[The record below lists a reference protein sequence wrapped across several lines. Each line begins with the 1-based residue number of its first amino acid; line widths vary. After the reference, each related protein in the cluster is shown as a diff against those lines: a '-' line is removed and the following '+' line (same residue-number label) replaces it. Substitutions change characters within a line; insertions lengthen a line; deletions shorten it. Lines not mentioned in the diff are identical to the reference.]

1 MNVSLSNIHF
11 LKVGPTC
18 TLAALFHSF
27 GVISG
32 GVFWP
37 IRSSAVETLLFQ
49 ERFRATICKLTKT
62 TSGSNWLVDLTSFHL
77 AMGNEKRIKQM
88 NMKRNRESMEMLR
101 NIRKK
106 IIRKLIYIV
115 QHLYRWLASV
125 NLIISLRKRFENE
138 ILSYL
143 GHDISGRDSCAK
155 VHN

>member
-1 MNVSLSNIHF
+1 
-11 LKVGPTC
+11 
-18 TLAALFHSF
+18 
-27 GVISG
+27 
-32 GVFWP
+32 
-37 IRSSAVETLLFQ
+37 
-49 ERFRATICKLTKT
+49 
-62 TSGSNWLVDLTSFHL
+62 
-77 AMGNEKRIKQM
+77 MGNEKRIKQM